1 MAEEIKDELKEECK
15 CEHEQECE
23 CSGKEKKNRE
33 AKKYEKRINELNE
46 ELTKWQEQFSKAL
59 NTAAHHE
66 NLSKYYKNEYERF
79 AKYRSQ
85 AMIEKLLP
93 VLDSFQM
100 AFAMQPTTD
109 EAKNYRIG
117 FEFILRMFKDAL
129 EQEGV
134 KEIVPMLN
142 QEFDASFH
150 QAVETI
156 EVEDEKD
163 VNKIQKIILNGYMLK
178 DRLIRPANVV
188 VSVLKKEEVKD
199 DSQEELSDEIK
210 N

>member
-1 MAEEIKDELKEECK
+1 MSEELKEK
-15 CEHEQECE
+15 KHEQCECE
-23 CSGKEKKNRE
+23 NGCECQTKEKKSRE
-33 AKKYEKRINELNE
+33 AKKYEKKIEQLNE
-46 ELTKWQEQFSKAL
+46 EISKWQDQFAKAL

-85 AMIEKLLP
+85 AMIERLLP

-100 AFAMQPTTD
+100 AFSMQPTTD

-117 FEFILRMFKDAL
+117 FEFILRMFKDVL

-134 KEIVPMLN
+134 KEIVPTIN
-142 QEFDASFH
+142 QEFDANFH
-150 QAVETI
+150 QAIETI
-156 EVEDEKD
+156 EVEDEKES
-163 VNKIQKIILNGYMLK
+163 NKIQKVILNGYMLK

-188 VSVLKKEEVKD
+188 VSVIKKEEVKE
-199 DSQEELSDEIK
+199 DSIEESNEIK

>member
-1 MAEEIKDELKEECK
+1 MTEEIKEELNEACECEENCECK
-15 CEHEQECE
+15 
-23 CSGKEKKNRE
+23 GKEKKSRE
-33 AKKYEKRINELNE
+33 AKKYEKKINELNE
-46 ELTKWQEQFSKAL
+46 ELAKWQEQFAKAL

-100 AFAMQPTTD
+100 AFSMQPTTD
-109 EAKNYRIG
+109 EAKNYKIG

-134 KEIVPMLN
+134 KEIVPVVG
-142 QEFDASFH
+142 QEFDASFQ
-150 QAVETI
+150 QAVETV
-156 EVEDEKD
+156 EVEDIKD
-163 VNKIQKIILNGYMLK
+163 ANKIQKVILNGYMLK
-178 DRLIRPANVV
+178 DRLIRPANVI
-188 VSVLKKEEVKD
+188 VSVLKKEEVIKE
-199 DSQEELSDEIK
+199 DSNVESDEIK

>member
-1 MAEEIKDELKEECK
+1 VSEELKEK
-15 CEHEQECE
+15 EHEQCECE
-23 CSGKEKKNRE
+23 NGCECQTKEKKSRE
-33 AKKYEKRINELNE
+33 AKKYEKKIEQLNE
-46 ELTKWQEQFSKAL
+46 EISKWQDQFAKAL

-85 AMIEKLLP
+85 AMIERLLP

-100 AFAMQPTTD
+100 AFSMQPTTD

-117 FEFILRMFKDAL
+117 FEFILRMFKDVL

-134 KEIVPMLN
+134 KEIVPTIN
-142 QEFDASFH
+142 QEFDANFH
-150 QAVETI
+150 QAIETI
-156 EVEDEKD
+156 EVEDEKEA
-163 VNKIQKIILNGYMLK
+163 NKIQKVILNGYMLK

-188 VSVLKKEEVKD
+188 VSVIKKEEVKE
-199 DSQEELSDEIK
+199 DSIEESNEIK

>member
-1 MAEEIKDELKEECK
+1 MSEELKEK
-15 CEHEQECE
+15 KHEQCECE
-23 CSGKEKKNRE
+23 NGCECQTKEKKSRE
-33 AKKYEKRINELNE
+33 AKKYEKKIEQLNE
-46 ELTKWQEQFSKAL
+46 EISKWQDQFAKAL

-85 AMIEKLLP
+85 AMIERLLP

-100 AFAMQPTTD
+100 AFSMQPTTD

-117 FEFILRMFKDAL
+117 FEFILRMFKDVL

-134 KEIVPMLN
+134 KEIVPTIN
-142 QEFDASFH
+142 QEFDANFH
-150 QAVETI
+150 QAIETI
-156 EVEDEKD
+156 EVEDEKEA
-163 VNKIQKIILNGYMLK
+163 NKIQKVILNGYMLK

-188 VSVLKKEEVKD
+188 VSVIKKEEVKE
-199 DSQEELSDEIK
+199 DSIEESNEIK

>member
-1 MAEEIKDELKEECK
+1 MTEEIKEEINEACECEENCECK
-15 CEHEQECE
+15 
-23 CSGKEKKNRE
+23 GKEKKSHE
-33 AKKYEKRINELNE
+33 AKKYEKKINELNE
-46 ELTKWQEQFSKAL
+46 ELAKWQEQFGKAL

-100 AFAMQPTTD
+100 AFSMQPTTD
-109 EAKNYRIG
+109 ETKNYKIG

-134 KEIVPMLN
+134 KEMVPVVG
-142 QEFDASFH
+142 QEFDASFQ
-150 QAVETI
+150 QAVETV
-156 EVEDEKD
+156 EVEDIKD
-163 VNKIQKIILNGYMLK
+163 ANKIQKVILNGYMLK
-178 DRLIRPANVV
+178 DRLIRPANVI
-188 VSVLKKEEVKD
+188 VSVLKKEEVIKE
-199 DSQEELSDEIK
+199 DSNVESDEIK

>member
-1 MAEEIKDELKEECK
+1 MAEEIKDEINEECT
-15 CEHEQECE
+15 CEHDCE
-23 CSGKEKKNRE
+23 CGNKEKKNRE
-33 AKKYEKRINELNE
+33 AKKYEKKISELNDE
-46 ELTKWQEQFSKAL
+46 IAKWQEQFSKAL

-66 NLSKYYKNEYERF
+66 NLSKYYKSEYERF

-134 KEIVPMLN
+134 KEIVPVVN

-156 EVEDEKD
+156 EVDDEKE
-163 VNKIQKIILNGYMLK
+163 VNKIQKVILNGYMLK

-188 VSVLKKEEVKD
+188 VSVLKKEEIKD
-199 DSQEELSDEIK
+199 SSQEEVKDEIK

>member
-1 MAEEIKDELKEECK
+1 MSEELKEK
-15 CEHEQECE
+15 EHEQCECE
-23 CSGKEKKNRE
+23 NGCECQTKEKKSRE
-33 AKKYEKRINELNE
+33 AKKFEKKIEQLNE
-46 ELTKWQEQFSKAL
+46 EISKWQDQFAKAL

-85 AMIEKLLP
+85 AMIERLLP

-100 AFAMQPTTD
+100 AFSMQPTTD

-117 FEFILRMFKDAL
+117 FEFILRMFKDVL

-134 KEIVPMLN
+134 KEIVPTIN
-142 QEFDASFH
+142 QEFDANFH
-150 QAVETI
+150 QAIETI
-156 EVEDEKD
+156 EVEDEKEA
-163 VNKIQKIILNGYMLK
+163 NKIQKVILNGYMLK

-188 VSVLKKEEVKD
+188 VSVIKKEEVKE
-199 DSQEELSDEIK
+199 DSIEESNEIK

>member
-1 MAEEIKDELKEECK
+1 MSEELKEK
-15 CEHEQECE
+15 EHEQCECE
-23 CSGKEKKNRE
+23 NGCECQTKEKKSRE
-33 AKKYEKRINELNE
+33 AKKYEKKIEQLNE
-46 ELTKWQEQFSKAL
+46 EISKWQDQFAKAL

-85 AMIEKLLP
+85 AMIERLLP

-100 AFAMQPTTD
+100 AFSMQPTTD

-117 FEFILRMFKDAL
+117 FEFILRMFKDVL

-134 KEIVPMLN
+134 KEIVPTIN
-142 QEFDASFH
+142 QEFDANFH
-150 QAVETI
+150 QAIETI
-156 EVEDEKD
+156 EVEDEKEA
-163 VNKIQKIILNGYMLK
+163 NKIQKVILNGYMLK

-188 VSVLKKEEVKD
+188 VSVIKKEEVKE
-199 DSQEELSDEIK
+199 DSIEESNEIK

>member
-1 MAEEIKDELKEECK
+1 MSEKMEEKMNEEK
-15 CEHEQECE
+15 SCE
-23 CSGKEKKNRE
+23 CNTKEKKNKE
-33 AKKYEKRINELNE
+33 VKKLEKKIEELNE
-46 ELTKWQEQFSKAL
+46 EVSKWQEQFSKAL

-79 AKYRSQ
+79 IKYRSQ

-100 AFAMQPTTD
+100 AFAMEPTTD

-117 FEFILRMFKDAL
+117 FEFILRMFKDTL
-129 EQEGV
+129 EQEGI
-134 KEIVPMLN
+134 KEIIPVVG
-142 QEFDASFH
+142 QEFDSNVH
-150 QAVETI
+150 QAIETV

-163 VNKIQKIILNGYMLK
+163 ANKVQKVILNGYILK
-178 DRLIRPANVV
+178 DRLIRPANVI
-188 VSVLKKEEVKD
+188 VSVMKKEEVAN
-199 DSQEELSDEIK
+199 DSSEESNEIK

>member
-1 MAEEIKDELKEECK
+1 MAEEIKEELNETCDCEENCECK
-15 CEHEQECE
+15 
-23 CSGKEKKNRE
+23 GKEKKSRE
-33 AKKYEKRINELNE
+33 AKKYEKKINELNE
-46 ELTKWQEQFSKAL
+46 ELAKWQDQFAKAL

-100 AFAMQPTTD
+100 AFSMQPTTD
-109 EAKNYRIG
+109 EAKNYKIG

-134 KEIVPMLN
+134 KEIVPVVG
-142 QEFDASFH
+142 QEFDANFQ

-156 EVEDEKD
+156 EIEDVKEA
-163 VNKIQKIILNGYMLK
+163 NKIQKVILNGYMLK
-178 DRLIRPANVV
+178 DRLIRPANVI
-188 VSVLKKEEVKD
+188 VSVLKKEEVIID
-199 DSQEELSDEIK
+199 DSNVESDEIK

>member
-1 MAEEIKDELKEECK
+1 MTEEIKEELKETC
-15 CEHEQECE
+15 ECE
-23 CSGKEKKNRE
+23 ETCECHGKEKKSRE
-33 AKKYEKRINELNE
+33 AKKYEKKISELNE
-46 ELTKWQEQFSKAL
+46 EIAKWQDQFAKAL

-100 AFAMQPTTD
+100 AFSMQPTTD
-109 EAKNYRIG
+109 EAKNYKIG

-129 EQEGV
+129 EQEGI
-134 KEIVPMLN
+134 KEIVPTVS
-142 QEFDASFH
+142 QEFDANYH
-150 QAVETI
+150 QAVETV
-156 EVEDEKD
+156 EVEDIKD
-163 VNKIQKIILNGYMLK
+163 ANKIQKVILNGYILK
-178 DRLIRPANVV
+178 DRLIRPANVI
-188 VSVLKKEEVKD
+188 VSVLKKEEVINE
-199 DSQEELSDEIK
+199 DSNVESEEIK

>member
-1 MAEEIKDELKEECK
+1 MSEELKEK
-15 CEHEQECE
+15 EHEQCECE
-23 CSGKEKKNRE
+23 NGCECHTKEKKSRE
-33 AKKYEKRINELNE
+33 AKKFEKKIEQLNE
-46 ELTKWQEQFSKAL
+46 EISKWQDQFAKAL

-85 AMIEKLLP
+85 AMIERLLP

-100 AFAMQPTTD
+100 AFSMQPTTD

-117 FEFILRMFKDAL
+117 FEFILRMFKDVL

-134 KEIVPMLN
+134 KEIVPTIN
-142 QEFDASFH
+142 QEFDANFH
-150 QAVETI
+150 QAIETI
-156 EVEDEKD
+156 EVEDEKEA
-163 VNKIQKIILNGYMLK
+163 NKIQKVILNGYMLK
-178 DRLIRPANVV
+178 DRLIRPANVI
-188 VSVLKKEEVKD
+188 VSVIKKEEVKE
-199 DSQEELSDEIK
+199 DSIEESNEIK